1 MIVLSRVFKSSR
13 LTIIYL
19 FFAFCITVLLYI
31 CFCGYCC
38 WRCCCRCL
46 LLCCRTYKIRRVAAR
61 RESRYS
67 GRRPDLRTD
76 WQTVQGLN
84 KANKSTREMGSNAM
98 GWDGGYM
105 VWYGGHGMETCI
117 FEDHKTTPA
126 AERDGLPVVSLR
138 RRV

>member
-1 MIVLSRVFKSSR
+1 
-13 LTIIYL
+13 
-19 FFAFCITVLLYI
+19 
-31 CFCGYCC
+31 
-38 WRCCCRCL
+38 
-46 LLCCRTYKIRRVAAR
+46 
-61 RESRYS
+61 
-67 GRRPDLRTD
+67 
-76 WQTVQGLN
+76 
-84 KANKSTREMGSNAM
+84 M